1 MRKLAWIWFAGFFAW
16 VIDGLIS
23 LRYRNW
29 PHAELAFAVA
39 MVFFAAGML
48 YRQQRR

>member
-1 MRKLAWIWFAGFFAW
+1 MGARAWIWFAGCFVW
-16 VIDGLIS
+16 VLDGGLS
-23 LRYRNW
+23 VHYRNW

-48 YRQQRR
+48 YRQQRP